1 MVGFYAWQMAKCIIY
16 SLHTESDLIIFLD
29 DLSLSLESAF
39 EISLQGSF
47 ELLFAVYKAF
57 PDLYWVANV
66 VSLKPYHY

>member
-1 MVGFYAWQMAKCIIY
+1 MVGFYAWQITKCIIY

-47 ELLFAVYKAF
+47 ELLFVDPFIKPF
-57 PDLYWVANV
+57 LTSIGWQMLY
-66 VSLKPYHY
+66 L

>member
-16 SLHTESDLIIFLD
+16 SLHTESDLIICLD

-47 ELLFAVYKAF
+47 ELLFVDPFIKPF
-57 PDLYWVANV
+57 LTSIGWQMLY
-66 VSLKPYHY
+66 L